1 MDRDTSVSEIVFT
14 KEKNY
19 FNLRSKRVIVGPLI
33 GQLRRIMPDPDKKTP
48 RAEYIVL
55 GVLFL
60 GALLAFP
67 AFRDVQML
75 QDFVISICSGLGLT

>member
-1 MDRDTSVSEIVFT
+1 MVGFLGT
-14 KEKNY
+14 K
-19 FNLRSKRVIVGPLI
+19 SS
-33 GQLRRIMPDPDKKTP
+33 MPPKKTP
-48 RAEYIVL
+48 RAEYILL

-75 QDFVISICSGLGLT
+75 QDFVISICAGFGLT